1 MKILY
6 VTFRLGFVIVKKSF
20 DIGAPKAEMRILI
33 VDRSEGHLQSW
44 SVLPIGQVS

>member
-1 MKILY
+1 MGL
-6 VTFRLGFVIVKKSF
+6 VIVKNLTTLVSQN
-20 DIGAPKAEMRILI
+20 PKCLNFQMRILI